1 MFLLFLAVTNETIQ
15 DTYRKHA
22 EMICCY
28 RLVAFMANSEYIHI
42 AWFCFLTLNV
52 LFNDLKVPIPNNN
65 AIFKLNPINLISAD
79 SPKKL
84 QNDYEVQEF
93 AALLVDE
100 ENGAGIKVCDDFMG

>member
-1 MFLLFLAVTNETIQ
+1 
-15 DTYRKHA
+15 
-22 EMICCY
+22 
-28 RLVAFMANSEYIHI
+28 MANSEYIHI

-79 SPKKL
+79 SPEKL

-100 ENGAGIKVCDDFMG
+100 ETGAGIKVCDDFMG

>member
-1 MFLLFLAVTNETIQ
+1 
-15 DTYRKHA
+15 
-22 EMICCY
+22 MICCY
-28 RLVAFMANSEYIHI
+28 RLVAFMANSEYNHI

-79 SPKKL
+79 SPEKL

-100 ENGAGIKVCDDFMG
+100 GNGAGIKICDDFMG